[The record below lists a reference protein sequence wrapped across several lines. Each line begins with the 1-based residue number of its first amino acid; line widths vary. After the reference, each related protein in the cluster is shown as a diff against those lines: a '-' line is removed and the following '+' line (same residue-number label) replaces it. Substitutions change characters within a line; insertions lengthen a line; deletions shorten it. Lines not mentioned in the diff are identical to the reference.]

1 MPAGSTNVHPNLRMT
16 IPTSRTFMND
26 FVFLFSEFSDFC
38 DFSAQREGV
47 AKEMGEKKRR
57 GRETERNVRTPQPY
71 VTVGRRIT
79 EFNSTNV
86 FSYSESRGRRISKQ
100 ICCWAEREKPK

>member
-1 MPAGSTNVHPNLRMT
+1 MIFP
-16 IPTSRTFMND
+16 
-26 FVFLFSEFSDFC
+26 
-38 DFSAQREGV
+38 AQREGV

-79 EFNSTNV
+79 E
-86 FSYSESRGRRISKQ
+86 Q
-100 ICCWAEREKPK
+100 ICSVIQNPVDAE